1 MANAVNRYRWK
12 LYQIGQDFEI
22 GSLEQILAPL
32 GDAIDQCAETINRAS
47 TSKDAQCIEIVNDDE
62 TAFIENLLG
71 TAFVVCQTYITCAVS
86 RVISLHKLCQESS
99 GFNLTTTTGTRTS
112 IMQLGSRFLPQ
123 SPYTKVEAI
132 DAFANY
138 FKHRE
143 QWHGPWEQLPDPA
156 CRTAQ
161 IVTACGA
168 LQYSTGNFR
177 TLAGKLGNG
186 TYSNLSAF
194 SKILQ
199 SWRQTVYEQYKAELH
214 SKGLI

>member
-1 MANAVNRYRWK
+1 MANSTNRYRWT
-12 LYQIGQDFEI
+12 LNQIGRDFEI
-22 GSLEQILAPL
+22 RNLEQTLAPL
-32 GDAIDQCAETINRAS
+32 SDAIDQCAETINRAS
-47 TSKDAQCIEIVNDDE
+47 TSKDAQRIEIVTDDE
-62 TAFIENLLG
+62 TAIIENLLG
-71 TAFVVCQTYITCAVS
+71 TAFVVCQTYISCVVS
-86 RVISLHKLCQESS
+86 RVTSLHKLCQESS
-99 GFNLTTTTGTRTS
+99 SFNLTTTTCTKTS
-112 IMQLGSRFLPQ
+112 IMQLGSKILPQ
-123 SPYTKVEAI
+123 SPYTEVEAI

-156 CRTAQ
+156 RRTAQ

-177 TLAGKLGNG
+177 TIADKLGNG

-199 SWRQTVYEQYKAELH
+199 SWRQTVHKQYKAELH
-214 SKGLI
+214 SKGLL